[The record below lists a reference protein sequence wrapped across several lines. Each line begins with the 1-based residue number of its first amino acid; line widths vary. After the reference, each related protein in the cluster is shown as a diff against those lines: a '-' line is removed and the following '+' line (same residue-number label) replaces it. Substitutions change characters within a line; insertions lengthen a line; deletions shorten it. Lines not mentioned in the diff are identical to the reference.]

1 MSISPYDPGDRYRRR
16 SAQRTVGV
24 FMFLIFIGVTV
35 GIGVWLGR
43 MKSQQSLYIY
53 QEKNSNLVKEQEKMQ
68 DEVTALRAEA
78 QTAQVRL
85 EQLKASYEELLS
97 EGAMQD
103 LLELLR
109 QQLEKGV
116 DPNRLHSVI
125 LSARPPQNCSDAKN
139 KRFVVI
145 TPVYNGP
152 SSIASIGKGAVS
164 ISGVGSSAQN
174 SKGQAEAWFD
184 PGQPVKLTFKG
195 RGGKDQLKQGML
207 PIYHSVAVGD
217 KEYRF
222 TITEGTKSFAKV
234 TYDYC
239 DYP

>member
-1 MSISPYDPGDRYRRR
+1 
-16 SAQRTVGV
+16 
-24 FMFLIFIGVTV
+24 
-35 GIGVWLGR
+35 
-43 MKSQQSLYIY
+43 
-53 QEKNSNLVKEQEKMQ
+53 MQ

-85 EQLKASYEELLS
+85 EQLRASYDELLS
-97 EGAMQD
+97 EGAMHD

-116 DPNRLHSVI
+116 DPNRLRSVI
-125 LSARPPQNCSDAKN
+125 LSARPPQNCIDAKS

-152 SSIASIGKGAVS
+152 QSIASIGKGAVS
-164 ISGVGSSAQN
+164 ISGVGASAQN
-174 SKGQAEAWFD
+174 AQGQAEAWFD
-184 PGQPVKLTFKG
+184 PGQPVTLTFRG
-195 RGGKDQLKQGML
+195 RGSEEQVKQGML
-207 PIYHSVAVGD
+207 PIYHSVVVDD